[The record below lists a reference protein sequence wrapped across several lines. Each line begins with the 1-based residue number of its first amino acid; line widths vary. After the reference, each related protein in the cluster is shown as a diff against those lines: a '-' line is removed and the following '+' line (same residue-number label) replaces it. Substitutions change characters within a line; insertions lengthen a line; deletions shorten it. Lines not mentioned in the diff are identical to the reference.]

1 MRRVERH
8 LLLVANKG
16 ITGGNLQSSVL
27 PEKRKQGKVKPIPV
41 IGQTSSHGELGTL
54 LSTYCLRAR
63 FSGLIKMKMIL
74 ICLIVEFSWSL

>member
-1 MRRVERH
+1 MGRVERH

-27 PEKRKQGKVKPIPV
+27 PEKRKGKVKPIPV

-54 LSTYCLRAR
+54 LSMYCLRAR